1 MIVLALDRLGPDD
14 VPDLLERLGP
24 HVVRGETT
32 VVLCDLAELS
42 RADMGTVDAL
52 ARLALRAR
60 RMGCLVS
67 LRDAS
72 PELRELLALAGLCEI
87 LPCSQGSRLEVVGQP
102 EQREEP
108 LRVEEER
115 DAGDPAVAKLEDL
128 D

>member
-1 MIVLALDRLGPDD
+1 MIVLALDRLEPDD

-24 HVVRGETT
+24 RAVRGETT
-32 VVLCDLAELS
+32 VVLCDLAALS

-60 RMGCLVS
+60 RLGCAIS
-67 LRDAS
+67 LRDVS
-72 PELRELLALAGLCEI
+72 SELRELLALAGLCEI
-87 LPCSQGSRLEVVGQP
+87 LPCSQGSGLEVVGQP

-115 DAGDPAVAKLEDL
+115 DSGDAAVAQLEDL